1 MVKVISS
8 RTGVTVT
15 LPALFHS
22 AVPGNCPKTQET
34 HKSKTFFQLRE
45 SKWEAATIVVN
56 YTCAFPA
63 MTSQNVRCNERS
75 ILTSCVFFCSADV
88 FCFLPRL
95 PQDGQTD
102 ISSVRDSWTER
113 RRTRVFWCAI
123 CCYSPPVWFQF
134 THTHVH
140 NAPANWYK
148 PGSSRMLAAVSSS
161 VFIQL
166 FFLSKRTVKASYSG
180 GRLAPKWHF
189 CGSLSSWKLFFQRRS
204 WLLFFYSPCQSQ
216 QSVKKLSHMMLRP
229 SHILSSPDSSLSL
242 LQDTCL
248 CGFTA
253 HFLFSSLS
261 LLSVSCSLVQLLRVF
276 TSLCYWSGAL
286 SSSNTPRSW
295 LYGMFYDRLCVRC
308 LHVCCWDVWR
318 VLVGGTTGGEMTVN
332 Q

>member
-15 LPALFHS
+15 LTALFHS

-34 HKSKTFFQLRE
+34 HKSKTFFNWGSRNGKQPRLLLI
-45 SKWEAATIVVN
+45 T
-56 YTCAFPA
+56 PA
-63 MTSQNVRCNERS
+63 LFLPWQVKTSAVMKGPFSHR
-75 ILTSCVFFCSADV
+75 VFFCSADV

-276 TSLCYWSGAL
+276 TSLCYWSEAL
-286 SSSNTPRSW
+286 SSSNTPDPDCTVCFTTDCVKDVCMFVAETSGGCWWVVRLEGRW
-295 LYGMFYDRLCVRC
+295 L
-308 LHVCCWDVWR
+308 
-318 VLVGGTTGGEMTVN
+318 
-332 Q
+332 

>member
-34 HKSKTFFQLRE
+34 HKSKTFFNWGSRNGKQPRLLLI
-45 SKWEAATIVVN
+45 T
-56 YTCAFPA
+56 PA
-63 MTSQNVRCNERS
+63 LFLPWQV
-75 ILTSCVFFCSADV
+75 ILSAVMKGPFSHRGFFCSADV

-102 ISSVRDSWTER
+102 ISSVRDSYTER

-166 FFLSKRTVKASYSG
+166 FF
-180 GRLAPKWHF
+180 
-189 CGSLSSWKLFFQRRS
+189 
-204 WLLFFYSPCQSQ
+204 CQSALL
-216 QSVKKLSHMMLRP
+216 KH
-229 SHILSSPDSSLSL
+229 HIAEED
-242 LQDTCL
+242 
-248 CGFTA
+248 
-253 HFLFSSLS
+253 
-261 LLSVSCSLVQLLRVF
+261 
-276 TSLCYWSGAL
+276 
-286 SSSNTPRSW
+286 
-295 LYGMFYDRLCVRC
+295 
-308 LHVCCWDVWR
+308 
-318 VLVGGTTGGEMTVN
+318 
-332 Q
+332 